1 MRPYP
6 TISLAPDS
14 LFRRG
19 TLEFGP
25 KSLLRKDEAFLD
37 FFFAE
42 LFRSYRQLLKHC
54 DAVSLLFWLGDG
66 TEILQYDGTPEQPVA
81 WARWQGF
88 AHPFGDPPR
97 EPVLYTDHPV
107 ELCVGDV
114 RRIVAAARRACEA
127 VLGRPLAFIQPFDPG
142 SEFVESPFRYE
153 RHPEILLP
161 GVATGG
167 RVRCINA
174 IGRLHADSARFAG
187 YPDGIP
193 EGTPFGELL
202 GRQARAWFADVGAD
216 AIWLSNSFGFGRSP
230 YASGGTGQF
239 FDGDRFLP
247 EGNRAVR
254 DAVLAFWEA
263 FRRECPDLP
272 VYCRGTDFPVGM
284 NLANHAS
291 AYRALYEGNRFGI
304 VPPPNTPWPALTRN
318 EGLALAGMLT
328 QNAPFP
334 EKRQVLR
341 YYTTDQWFCNNPW
354 LDRWDRSPHDL
365 YLNGSLCKFAPDGS
379 LCAFTDVQLGVDGS
393 WGEAPS
399 EIADEVIPHL
409 KRAAALRPDA
419 PPPLV
424 WVYPFDEYDGQVFGD
439 APRPDL
445 PFGGDLS
452 IIGAFNHA
460 FPLAGAV
467 TTANLAAALRADSSL
482 VTRRSSL
489 RESILVTPAPV
500 PGSEVERLLL
510 GHLESGGSILCYGT
524 LRGASPAWLAALGL
538 AADADPLDGEFEI
551 EGDAGFAAR
560 TECSRHRS
568 APSEGGASSPSEPQ
582 LSRRYLHDAVIGQ
595 GGLVETAA
603 GATVLTEA
611 FQAAEG
617 GDFKP
622 EGRLTGGEAADFT
635 PRGRGTRRVL
645 AAVNGRAAW
654 VRGGTAAARG
664 RLRYR
669 RVDARDEREWFA
681 PERLYDVAL
690 GALGWFVR
698 IEHGLGPEP
707 VEFLVSRNRGGFVLA
722 GHSFDDDAALL
733 VRAPWGAPVPLA
745 RRVRLEDGAARIP
758 VRGWFHDEARVFV
771 RQREGVV
778 SCRSQPPIAKDLHR
792 RWLVEGLDRAD
803 VRFYVQPGSETVYY
817 AAAATEYGDAREP
830 VRPEL
835 RSDGTGVYFELRNW
849 SGPLSVGWSEGDR

>member
-1 MRPYP
+1 MNDRPYP
-6 TISLAPDS
+6 TVSLAPDS
-14 LFRRG
+14 LFRHG

-25 KSLLRKDEAFLD
+25 KVLFRKDDAFLD
-37 FFFAE
+37 GFFAE

-66 TEILQYDGTPEQPVA
+66 TEILQFSGDLAQPIA

-88 AHPFGDPPR
+88 AHPVGDPPR
-97 EPVLYTDHPV
+97 EPVLYTDRPV
-107 ELCVGDV
+107 ALDYADV
-114 RRIVAAARRACEA
+114 RRIVAAARRACA
-127 VLGRPLAFIQPFDPG
+127 DVLGKPLSFVLPFDPG
-142 SEFVESPFRYE
+142 SEFTEAPFRYE
-153 RHPEILLP
+153 RHPEILLRAAD
-161 GVATGG
+161 GAT
-167 RVRCINA
+167 VRCIDA
-174 IGRLHADSARFAG
+174 IGRFHADAERYAG

-193 EGTPFGELL
+193 EGTPFGEFL
-202 GRQARAWFADVGAD
+202 GRQTRAYFDAVGAD

-239 FDGDRFLP
+239 FDGVRFLT

-272 VYCRGTDFPVGM
+272 VHCRGTDFPVGM

-291 AYRALYEGNRFGI
+291 SYRALYAGNRFGI
-304 VPPPNTPWPALTRN
+304 VPPPNTPWPAITRN
-318 EGLALAGMLT
+318 EGLALAGTLT

-334 EKRQVLR
+334 DPRLVLR
-341 YYTTDQWFCNNPW
+341 YYATDQWFCNNPW
-354 LDRWDRSPHDL
+354 FDRWDRSPHDL
-365 YLNGSLCKFAPDGS
+365 YLSGALCKFAPDGS
-379 LCAFTDVQLGVDGS
+379 LCPFTDVHVMGVDGS
-393 WGEAPS
+393 WGETPS
-399 EIADEVIPHL
+399 EIADEVVPHL

-424 WVYPFDEYDGQVFGD
+424 WVYPFDEWDDAVFGD

-467 TTANLAAALRADSSL
+467 TTANLKAALSTNRQIDNCSQIANAKCDSNPDL
-482 VTRRSSL
+482 KFDICGQLGFVNNGVPSL

-500 PGSEVERLLL
+500 AGSEVERLLL
-510 GHLESGGSILCYGT
+510 DHLASGGRILCYGT

-538 AADADPLDGEFEI
+538 AADAAPLDGEFEI
-551 EGDAGFAAR
+551 EGDAAG
-560 TECSRHRS
+560 
-568 APSEGGASSPSEPQ
+568 AP
-582 LSRRYLHDAVIGQ
+582 SRRYLHDAVIGQ

-603 GATVLTEA
+603 GATVLAEA
-611 FQAAEG
+611 
-617 GDFKP
+617 
-622 EGRLTGGEAADFT
+622 RRGGEV
-635 PRGRGTRRVL
+635 RVL
-645 AAVNGRAAW
+645 AAANGRAAW
-654 VRGGTAAARG
+654 TRGGTAAARE
-664 RLRYR
+664 RLRFR

-698 IEHGLGPEP
+698 MEHGLGPEP
-707 VEFLVSRNRGGFVLA
+707 VEFLVSRNRGGFVFT

-745 RRVRLEDGAARIP
+745 RRVRLADGAARIP
-758 VRGWFHDEARVFV
+758 VRGWFHDEVRVFV
-771 RQREGVV
+771 RQAGGIVG
-778 SCRSQPPIAKDLHR
+778 CRSQPVIAKDLHR
-792 RWLVEGLDRAD
+792 RWLVEGLDHAD
-803 VRFYVQPGSETVYY
+803 LRFYADPDRPPVFYRT
-817 AAAATEYGDAREP
+817 AATEFGDAREP
-830 VRPEL
+830 IRPAL
-835 RSDGTGVYFELRNW
+835 STDGTGAWFELRDCTG
-849 SGPLSVGWSEGDR
+849 SLSIGW